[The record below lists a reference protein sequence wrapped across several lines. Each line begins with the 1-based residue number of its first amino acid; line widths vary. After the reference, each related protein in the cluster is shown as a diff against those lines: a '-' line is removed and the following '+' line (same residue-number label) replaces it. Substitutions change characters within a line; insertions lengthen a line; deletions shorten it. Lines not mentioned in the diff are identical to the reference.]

1 MTTMPSSAARSAYR
15 LSSIS
20 SHLPRR
26 GSVASFVLAGVLA
39 TLFYSA
45 AGPRVTGSG
54 GAPGWASLHNAG
66 ITGPQLAGCP
76 IFPADSVWNTPVDK
90 LRKAPRSEDYV
101 SIMLPQRILH
111 PDFGTSAGIPINVVA
126 GTQRRVGVDFENRD
140 ESDLGS
146 YPIAPDVVIEGGA
159 GGEGDHHVLIVQKDR
174 CILYEL
180 FAAARKPDGSWTAG
194 SGIRMDL
201 TDNAL
206 RPEGKTSADAAG
218 LPILPGLVRYDE
230 VAAGEIKH
238 ALRFTAP
245 KTQHAYIWPA
255 RHYASPITDPS
266 YPPMGA
272 RFRLRADF
280 DISGFSKTNQVILT
294 ALKRYGMILADNGG
308 PWFLTG
314 ATDPR
319 WDDSDLHRLGKVK
332 GSDFEAVDESDW
344 QMLPDSGRVD
354 PISLR

>member
-1 MTTMPSSAARSAYR
+1 MVYSVPRLAYK
-15 LSSIS
+15 LSSMLP
-20 SHLPRR
+20 HLPRPT
-26 GSVASFVLAGVLA
+26 GVASFVLAGVLA

-45 AGPRVTGSG
+45 AGPRVTGLG
-54 GAPGWASLHNAG
+54 GAPGWASLHNPG

-76 IFPADSVWNTPVDK
+76 VFPSDSVWNTPVDK
-90 LRKAPRSEDYV
+90 LRKAPRSDDYV
-101 SIMLPQRILH
+101 SIMLPQRVLH
-111 PDFGTSAGIPINVVA
+111 PDFGTGAGIPISVVP
-126 GTQRRVGVDFENRD
+126 GMQKHVGVDFENRD

-146 YPIAPDVVIEGGA
+146 YPIPPDAAIEGGP
-159 GGEGDHHVLIVQKDR
+159 GGDGDHHVLIVQRDR
-174 CILYEL
+174 CLLYEL
-180 FAAARKPDGSWTAG
+180 FAAAHKPDGSWSAG

-230 VAAGEIKH
+230 VASGEIRH
-238 ALRFTAP
+238 ALRFTTP
-245 KTQHAYIWPA
+245 KTQRAFIWPA
-255 RHYASPITDPS
+255 RHFASRITDTTF
-266 YPPMGA
+266 PPMGA
-272 RFRLRADF
+272 RFRLRQDF

-319 WDDSDLHRLGKVK
+319 WDDTDLHRLGKVK

-354 PISLR
+354 PMSLH